1 MAVRLKDFYF
11 SYIFLGISL
20 ISFSFS
26 FLNYSNPIMTTVLFL
41 LLVNLTSFTNEYL
54 VIKYFQKHGQKSRN
68 KGYILFVTVQLLYT
82 IGIFLV
88 FKFLST

>member
-11 SYIFLGISL
+11 SYIFLGSSIML
-20 ISFSFS
+20 FSFS

-41 LLVNLTSFTNEYL
+41 LLVNLTCFTNEYL
-54 VIKYFQKHGQKSRN
+54 VIKYFQKHEQKGRN
-68 KGYILFVTVQLLYT
+68 KGYILFVTIQLLYT

-88 FKFLST
+88 FKFLFT